1 MTFEI
6 TFVLFLLVIAFF
18 LFATDYVSF
27 DVAAMILL
35 FSLLVTGILTFEEG
49 LSGISHPATVAI
61 ASMFVLSEGL
71 RRTGLLNK
79 AGEFFSI
86 RLHKNFYLWM
96 FLMMLFISVMS
107 AIMNNTAVVIIFI
120 PILIEIASKIGISAS
135 KLLMPVSFAA
145 IMGGICTLIGTSTNI
160 LVASIAEERG
170 AASFGMF
177 DFTPIGAI
185 LLIAGFLFLLTF
197 GIKMIPSRRKEEE
210 DEQLTEDYEMQGYLA
225 DIVLEPN
232 SELIGGHLDEDE
244 LTRRLDLD
252 VLRIIKPTR
261 DREAD
266 RSAQRSEIKVE
277 AGDIFRIRGN
287 PRELNKL
294 LQREDFS
301 PRAAKRWADV
311 DLEHGRDALIEAVVV
326 PESTAQG
333 KSLSEIN
340 VFERFGAVPLA
351 IRHRG
356 ELRHDDLGNVKLSG
370 GDSLLLSLSSDR
382 IPEVENDPTFVV
394 ASKLDIMVQRKEKTF
409 IALGILLSVVT
420 IAALDILPIAISAGA
435 GVILMILT
443 GCITTEEAYSAVN
456 WKIIMLL
463 AGVIPLG
470 LAMDKTGAAVLLS
483 ELLINNLET
492 FGPQALL
499 SGFFLLTM
507 LMSAI
512 MSTNAS
518 AALVAPLAIQIA
530 QTIGVNPEPFVISV
544 SYAASL
550 TFLTPFGHHAN
561 TLIYGAGQ
569 YKFTDFTKVGLP
581 INILFWILAT
591 FFIPLIWPF

>member
-1 MTFEI
+1 MSLEI
-6 TFVLFLLVIAFF
+6 IFVLLLLVAAFF

-79 AGEFFSI
+79 AGDYFSEK
-86 RLHKNFYLWM
+86 LQENFYLWM
-96 FLMMLFISVMS
+96 VVMMLFISGMS

-120 PILIEIASKIGISAS
+120 PILIEVASKIGVSAS

-145 IMGGICTLIGTSTNI
+145 IMGGICTLIGTSTNL

-177 DFTPIGAI
+177 DFTPVGIS
-185 LLIAGFLFLLTF
+185 LLVVGFLFLLIF
-197 GIKMIPSRRKEEE
+197 GIKMIPARRTQRE
-210 DEQLTEDYEMQGYLA
+210 DQLTKDFEMQNYLA
-225 DIVLEPN
+225 DIVVEPN
-232 SELIGGHLDEDE
+232 SELVGGVLDEEE
-244 LTRRLDLD
+244 LTKRLDLD
-252 VLRIIKPTR
+252 VLRIIKPER
-261 DREAD
+261 D
-266 RSAQRSEIKVE
+266 RSAQRSEIQVE
-277 AGDIFRIRGN
+277 VGDVFRIRGN
-287 PRELNKL
+287 PEELNKL

-301 PRAAKRWADV
+301 SRAAKEWFDI
-311 DLEHGRDALIEAVVV
+311 DLKHGRDSLIEAVVTH
-326 PESTAQG
+326 ESTLEG
-333 KSLSEIN
+333 KSLNEIN
-340 VFERFGAVPLA
+340 FYERFGAVPLA

-356 ELRHDDLGNVKLSG
+356 ELKHDDLGKVTVSG
-370 GDSLLLSLSSDR
+370 GDTLLLSLSSDR
-382 IPEVENDPTFVV
+382 IPDIEKDATFVV
-394 ASKLDIMVQRKEKTF
+394 ASKLDVMQQREEKTF
-409 IALGILLSVVT
+409 IALGILLSVVLV
-420 IAALDILPIAISAGA
+420 AALEILPIAISAGT

-443 GCITTEEAYSAVN
+443 GCITTEEAYNAVN

-470 LAMDKTGAAVLLS
+470 LAMDKTGAATLLA
-483 ELLINNLET
+483 EGLINTLEG
-492 FGPQALL
+492 FGPRALL
-499 SGFFLLTM
+499 GGFYLLTM

-530 QTIGVNPEPFVISV
+530 NSIGVSPEPFVISV

-561 TLIYGAGQ
+561 TLVYGAGQ

-591 FFIPLIWPF
+591 FLIPVIWPF

>member
-1 MTFEI
+1 MSLEI
-6 TFVLFLLVIAFF
+6 IFVLLLLVAAFF

-79 AGEFFSI
+79 AGDYFSEK
-86 RLHKNFYLWM
+86 LQENFYLWM
-96 FLMMLFISVMS
+96 VVMMLFISGMS

-120 PILIEIASKIGISAS
+120 PILIEVASKIGVSAS

-145 IMGGICTLIGTSTNI
+145 IMGGICTLIGTSTNL

-177 DFTPIGAI
+177 DFTPVGIS
-185 LLIAGFLFLLTF
+185 LLVVGFLFLLIF
-197 GIKMIPSRRKEEE
+197 GIKMIPARRTQRE
-210 DEQLTEDYEMQGYLA
+210 DQLTKDFEMQNYLA
-225 DIVLEPN
+225 DIVVEPN
-232 SELIGGHLDEDE
+232 SELVGGVLDEEE
-244 LTRRLDLD
+244 LTKRLDLD
-252 VLRIIKPTR
+252 VLRIIKPER
-261 DREAD
+261 D
-266 RSAQRSEIKVE
+266 RSAQRSEIQVE
-277 AGDIFRIRGN
+277 VGDVFRIRGN
-287 PRELNKL
+287 PEELNKL

-301 PRAAKRWADV
+301 SRAAKEWFDI
-311 DLEHGRDALIEAVVV
+311 DLKHGRDSLIEAVVT
-326 PESTAQG
+326 PESTLEG
-333 KSLSEIN
+333 KSLNEIN
-340 VFERFGAVPLA
+340 FYERFGAVPLA

-356 ELRHDDLGNVKLSG
+356 ELKHDDLGKVTVSG
-370 GDSLLLSLSSDR
+370 GDTLLLSLSSDR
-382 IPEVENDPTFVV
+382 IPDIEKDATFVV
-394 ASKLDIMVQRKEKTF
+394 ASKLDVMQQREEKTF
-409 IALGILLSVVT
+409 IALGILLSVVLV
-420 IAALDILPIAISAGA
+420 AALEILPIAISAGT

-443 GCITTEEAYSAVN
+443 GCITTEEAYNAVN

-470 LAMDKTGAAVLLS
+470 LAMDKTGAATLLA
-483 ELLINNLET
+483 EGLINTLEG
-492 FGPQALL
+492 FGPRALL
-499 SGFFLLTM
+499 GGFYLLTM

-530 QTIGVNPEPFVISV
+530 NSIGVSPEPFVISV

-561 TLIYGAGQ
+561 TLVYGAGQ

-591 FFIPLIWPF
+591 FLIPVIWPF

>member
-1 MTFEI
+1 MAMSFEI
-6 TFVLFLLVIAFF
+6 IFVLILLLAAFV

-35 FSLLVTGILTFEEG
+35 TCLLITGILTLEEG

-79 AGEFFSI
+79 AGDFFSDK
-86 RLHKNFYLWM
+86 LEENFNLWM
-96 FLMMLFISVMS
+96 LVMMLFISLMS
-107 AIMNNTAVVIIFI
+107 SIMNNTAVVVIFI
-120 PILIEIASKIGISAS
+120 PILISVASKIGVSAS

-160 LVASIAEERG
+160 LVASIAETRG

-177 DFTPIGAI
+177 DFAPIGLI
-185 LLIAGFLFLLTF
+185 LLAAGYLFLLSG
-197 GIKMIPSRRKEEE
+197 GINLIPSRREEE
-210 DEQLTEDYEMQGYLA
+210 DELTKDFEMQGYLA
-225 DIVLEPN
+225 DVVVEPK
-232 SELIGGHLDEDE
+232 SDLVGGVLDEED
-244 LTRRLDLD
+244 LTKRLDLD
-252 VLRIIKPTR
+252 VLRIFKPER
-261 DREAD
+261 D
-266 RSAQRSEIKVE
+266 RSAQRSEIQVE
-277 AGDIFRIRGN
+277 VGDVLRIRGN

-301 PRAAKRWADV
+301 SRAAKDWLDV
-311 DLEHGRDALIEAVVV
+311 DLEHGRDALVEAVVA
-326 PESTAQG
+326 PESTLEG
-333 KSLSEIN
+333 KSLNEID
-340 VFERFGAVPLA
+340 FYERFGAVPLA
-351 IRHRG
+351 IRHQG
-356 ELRHDDLGNVKLSG
+356 ELKHEDLGEVQLAG

-382 IPEVENDPTFVV
+382 IPEIEKDPTFVV
-394 ASKLDIMVQRKEKTF
+394 ASKLDVMPRRREKTY
-409 IALGILLSVVT
+409 IALGILLGVVAT
-420 IAALDILPIAISAGA
+420 AALDLLPIAVSAPA
-435 GVILMILT
+435 GVVLMILT
-443 GCITTEEAYSAVN
+443 GCITTEEAYQAVN
-456 WKIIMLL
+456 WKIIVLL

-470 LAMDKTGAAVLLS
+470 LAMDKTGAAGLMADTLVDTLAGW
-483 ELLINNLET
+483 
-492 FGPQALL
+492 GPRTMLA
-499 SGFFLLTM
+499 GFYLLTM
-507 LMSAI
+507 TMSAI

-530 QTIGVNPEPFVISV
+530 DTIGVSPEPFVISV

-569 YKFTDFTKVGLP
+569 YKFTDFTRVGLP

-591 FFIPLIWPF
+591 LLIPVVWPF

>member
-1 MTFEI
+1 MSLEI
-6 TFVLFLLVIAFF
+6 IFVLFLLAAAFF

-79 AGEFFSI
+79 AGDYFSEK
-86 RLHKNFYLWM
+86 LQENFYLWM
-96 FLMMLFISVMS
+96 VVMMLFISGMS

-120 PILIEIASKIGISAS
+120 PILIEVASKIGVSAS

-145 IMGGICTLIGTSTNI
+145 IMGGICTLIGTSTNL

-177 DFTPIGAI
+177 DFSPVGVS
-185 LLIAGFLFLLTF
+185 LLIVGYLFLLIF
-197 GIKMIPSRRKEEE
+197 GINMIPARRTQKE
-210 DEQLTEDYEMQGYLA
+210 EQLTKDFEMQSYLA
-225 DIVLEPN
+225 DVVVEPK
-232 SELIGGHLDEDE
+232 SELIGGALDEE
-244 LTRRLDLD
+244 KLTKRLDLD
-252 VLRIIKPTR
+252 VLRIMKP
-261 DREAD
+261 DRD
-266 RSAQRSEIKVE
+266 RSAQRSEIQVE
-277 AGDIFRIRGN
+277 VGDVFRIRGN
-287 PRELNKL
+287 PEELNKL

-301 PRAAKRWADV
+301 SRAAKEWFDV
-311 DLEHGRDALIEAVVV
+311 DLEHGRDTLIEAVVT
-326 PESTAQG
+326 PESSLEG
-333 KSLSEIN
+333 KSLNEID
-340 VFERFGAVPLA
+340 FYERFGAVPLA

-356 ELRHDDLGNVKLSG
+356 ELKHDDLGKVKISG
-370 GDSLLLSLSSDR
+370 GDTLLLSLSSDR
-382 IPEVENDPTFVV
+382 IPDIEKEPTFVV
-394 ASKLDIMVQRKEKTF
+394 ASKLDVMPQRQEKTF
-409 IALGILLSVVT
+409 IALGILLSVVL
-420 IAALDILPIAISAGA
+420 IAALEILPIAISAGA
-435 GVILMILT
+435 GVIAMILT
-443 GCITTEEAYSAVN
+443 GCITTEEAYNAVN

-470 LAMDKTGAAVLLS
+470 LAMDKTGAATLLA
-483 ELLINNLET
+483 EGLIDTLEG
-492 FGPQALL
+492 FGPRALL
-499 SGFFLLTM
+499 GGFYLLTM

-530 QTIGVNPEPFVISV
+530 NSIGVSPEPFVISV

-561 TLIYGAGQ
+561 TLVYGAGQ

-581 INILFWILAT
+581 INILFWLLAT
-591 FFIPLIWPF
+591 FLIPVIWPF

>member
-6 TFVLFLLVIAFF
+6 TFVLFLLVAAFV

-35 FSLLVTGILTFEEG
+35 FSLLVTGILSFEEG

-79 AGEFFSI
+79 AGDYFSD
-86 RLHKNFYLWM
+86 RLQENFTFWM
-96 FLMMLFISVMS
+96 LIMLLFISLMS
-107 AIMNNTAVVIIFI
+107 SIMNNTAVVIIFI
-120 PILIEIASKIGISAS
+120 PILISVASKIGISAS

-145 IMGGICTLIGTSTNI
+145 IMGGICTLIGTSTNL

-177 DFTPIGAI
+177 DFTPVGFS
-185 LLIAGFLFLLTF
+185 LLVAGYLFLLLT
-197 GIKMIPSRRKEEE
+197 GIKMIPARRKDDEE
-210 DEQLTEDYEMQGYLA
+210 LTKDFEMQPYLA
-225 DIVLEPN
+225 DVVIEPK
-232 SELIGGHLDEDE
+232 SELIGGALDEED
-244 LTRRLDLD
+244 LTKRLDLD
-252 VLRIIKPTR
+252 VLRIFKP
-261 DREAD
+261 DRD
-266 RSAQRSEIKVE
+266 RSAQRSEIQLEV
-277 AGDIFRIRGN
+277 GDVLRIRGEAK
-287 PRELNKL
+287 ELNKL
-294 LQREDFS
+294 LQREDFKS
-301 PRAAKRWADV
+301 RAAKEWLDV
-311 DLEHGRDALIEAVVV
+311 DLQHGRDALVEAVVA
-326 PESTAQG
+326 PESTLEG
-333 KSLSEIN
+333 KSLGEID
-340 VFERFGAVPLA
+340 FYERFGAVPLA
-351 IRHRG
+351 IRHHG
-356 ELRHDDLGNVKLSG
+356 ELKHDDLGEVKIAG

-382 IPEVENDPTFVV
+382 IAEIEKDPTFVV
-394 ASKLDIMVQRKEKTF
+394 ASQLDVMPRRPEKTF
-409 IALGILLSVVT
+409 VALGILLSVVLV
-420 IAALDILPIAISAGA
+420 AALEILPIAISAGT

-443 GCITTEEAYSAVN
+443 GCLSTEEAYNAVN
-456 WKIIMLL
+456 WKIIFLL

-470 LAMDKTGAAVLLS
+470 LAMDKTGAAALLADG
-483 ELLINNLET
+483 LVNT
-492 FGPQALL
+492 L
-499 SGFFLLTM
+499 SGFGPRVMLAGFYLLTM
-507 LMSAI
+507 SLSAI

-530 QTIGVNPEPFVISV
+530 NTIGVSPEPFVISV

-581 INILFWILAT
+581 INIIFWVIAT
-591 FFIPLIWPF
+591 FLIPVVWPF

>member
-1 MTFEI
+1 MSLEI
-6 TFVLFLLVIAFF
+6 IFVLLLLVAAFF

-79 AGEFFSI
+79 AGDYFSEK
-86 RLHKNFYLWM
+86 LQENFYLWM
-96 FLMMLFISVMS
+96 VVMMLFISGMS

-120 PILIEIASKIGISAS
+120 PILIEVASKIGVSAS

-145 IMGGICTLIGTSTNI
+145 IMGGICTLIGTSTNL

-177 DFTPIGAI
+177 DFTPVGIS
-185 LLIAGFLFLLTF
+185 LLVVGFLFLLIF
-197 GIKMIPSRRKEEE
+197 GIKMIPARRTQRE
-210 DEQLTEDYEMQGYLA
+210 DQLTKDFEMQNYLA
-225 DIVLEPN
+225 DIVVEPN
-232 SELIGGHLDEDE
+232 SELVGGVLDEEE
-244 LTRRLDLD
+244 LTKRLDLD
-252 VLRIIKPTR
+252 VLRIIKPER
-261 DREAD
+261 D
-266 RSAQRSEIKVE
+266 RSAQRSEIQVE
-277 AGDIFRIRGN
+277 VGDVFRIRGN
-287 PRELNKL
+287 PEELNKL

-301 PRAAKRWADV
+301 SRAAKEWFDI
-311 DLEHGRDALIEAVVV
+311 DLKHGRDSLIEAVVT
-326 PESTAQG
+326 PESTLEG
-333 KSLSEIN
+333 KSLNEIN
-340 VFERFGAVPLA
+340 FYERFGAVPLA

-356 ELRHDDLGNVKLSG
+356 ELKHDDLGKVTISG
-370 GDSLLLSLSSDR
+370 GDTLLLSLSSDR
-382 IPEVENDPTFVV
+382 IPDIEKDATFVV
-394 ASKLDIMVQRKEKTF
+394 ASKLDVMQQREEKTF
-409 IALGILLSVVT
+409 IALGILLSVVLV
-420 IAALDILPIAISAGA
+420 AALEILPIAISAGT

-443 GCITTEEAYSAVN
+443 GCITTEEAYNAVN

-470 LAMDKTGAAVLLS
+470 LAMDKTGAATLLA
-483 ELLINNLET
+483 EGLINTLEG
-492 FGPQALL
+492 FGPRALL
-499 SGFFLLTM
+499 GGFYLLTM

-530 QTIGVNPEPFVISV
+530 NSIGVSPEPFVISV

-561 TLIYGAGQ
+561 TLVYGAGQ

-591 FFIPLIWPF
+591 FLIPVIWPF

>member
-6 TFVLFLLVIAFF
+6 IFVLFLLVAAFF

-79 AGEFFSI
+79 AGEFFSKK
-86 RLHKNFYLWM
+86 LQGNFYFWM
-96 FLMMLFISVMS
+96 FVMMLFISVMS

-120 PILIEIASKIGISAS
+120 PILIEVASKIGISAS

-145 IMGGICTLIGTSTNI
+145 IMGGICTLIGTSTNL

-177 DFTPIGAI
+177 DFTPIGVI
-185 LLIAGFLFLLTF
+185 LLIAGFLFLLLF

-210 DEQLTEDYEMQGYLA
+210 EQLTEDYEMQGYLA
-225 DIVLEPN
+225 DIIVEPN
-232 SELIGGHLDEDE
+232 SDLIGGLLDEKE

-252 VLRIIKPTR
+252 VLRIMKPER
-261 DREAD
+261 DQDSD

-287 PRELNKL
+287 PKELNKL

-301 PRAAKRWADV
+301 SRAAKRWVDV
-311 DLEHGRDALIEAVVV
+311 DLEHGRDVLIEAVVI
-326 PESTAQG
+326 PESTPQG
-333 KSLSEIN
+333 KNPDEIN
-340 VFERFGAVPLA
+340 FYERFGAVPLA

-356 ELRHDDLGNVKLSG
+356 ELKHDDLGKVKLSG
-370 GDSLLLSLSSDR
+370 GDSILLSLSSDR
-382 IPEVENDPTFVV
+382 IPEVENDPDFLV

-409 IALGILLSVVT
+409 VALGILLSVIL
-420 IAALDILPIAISAGA
+420 IAALEILPIAISAGA
-435 GVILMILT
+435 GVILMILS

-483 ELLINNLET
+483 EFMINNLET

-507 LMSAI
+507 FMSAI

-530 QTIGVNPEPFVISV
+530 NTIGVNPEPFVISV

-591 FFIPLIWPF
+591 IFIPIIWPF

>member
-1 MTFEI
+1 MSLEI
-6 TFVLFLLVIAFF
+6 IFVLFLLVAAFF

-35 FSLLVTGILTFEEG
+35 FSLLVTGILDFEEG

-79 AGEFFSI
+79 AGDYFSE
-86 RLHKNFYLWM
+86 RLQENFYVWM
-96 FLMMLFISVMS
+96 VVMMLFISGMS

-120 PILIEIASKIGISAS
+120 PILIEVASKIGISAS

-145 IMGGICTLIGTSTNI
+145 IMGGICTLIGTSTNL

-170 AASFGMF
+170 AAAFSMF
-177 DFTPIGAI
+177 DFTPVGVS
-185 LLIAGFLFLLTF
+185 LLVVGYLFLLIF
-197 GIKMIPSRRKEEE
+197 GINMIPARRSQDE
-210 DEQLTEDYEMQGYLA
+210 DELTKNFEMQGYLA
-225 DIVLEPN
+225 DVVVEPN
-232 SELIGGHLDEDE
+232 SDLVGGVLDEEE
-244 LTRRLDLD
+244 LTKRLDLD
-252 VLRIIKPTR
+252 VLRIMKP
-261 DREAD
+261 DRN

-277 AGDIFRIRGN
+277 VGDVFRIRAN
-287 PRELNKL
+287 PEELNKL
-294 LQREDFS
+294 LQKEDFS
-301 PRAAKRWADV
+301 SRAAKEWFDV
-311 DLEHGRDALIEAVVV
+311 DLEHGRDALIEAIVT
-326 PESTAQG
+326 PESSLEG
-333 KSLSEIN
+333 KSLNEID
-340 VFERFGAVPLA
+340 FYERFGAVPLA
-351 IRHRG
+351 IRHKG
-356 ELRHDDLGNVKLSG
+356 ELQHDDLGEVKISG

-382 IPEVENDPTFVV
+382 ISEIEKDSTFVV
-394 ASKLDIMVQRKEKTF
+394 ASKLGVMSQRKDKTF
-409 IALGILLSVVT
+409 MALSILLGVVLV
-420 IAALDILPIAISAGA
+420 AAFEILPIAISAGT

-443 GCITTEEAYSAVN
+443 GCITTEEAYQAVN

-470 LAMDKTGAAVLLS
+470 LAMDKTGAASLLA
-483 ELLINNLET
+483 EGLIET
-492 FGPQALL
+492 LQGFGPRALL
-499 SGFFLLTM
+499 GGFYLLTM
-507 LMSAI
+507 LMSAV

-530 QTIGVNPEPFVISV
+530 NSIGVNPEPFVISV

-581 INILFWILAT
+581 INILFWALAT
-591 FFIPLIWPF
+591 YLIPVIWPF

>member
-1 MTFEI
+1 MTFDI
-6 TFVLFLLVIAFF
+6 IFVLFLLVVAFF

-79 AGEFFSI
+79 AGEYFSI
-86 RLHKNFYLWM
+86 RMQENFLLWM

-120 PILIEIASKIGISAS
+120 PILIEVAKKIGMSPS

-145 IMGGICTLIGTSTNI
+145 IMGGICTLVGTSTNL
-160 LVASIAEERG
+160 LVASIARERG
-170 AASFGMF
+170 VASFGMF
-177 DFTPIGAI
+177 DFAPIGLI
-185 LLIAGFLFLLTF
+185 LLIAGFLFLLTIGF
-197 GIKMIPSRRKEEE
+197 RMIPSRRKEDE
-210 DEQLTEDYEMQGYLA
+210 EQLTKDYEMQGYLA

-232 SELIGGHLDEDE
+232 SELIGGLLNEKE
-244 LTRRLDLD
+244 LTKRLDLD
-252 VLRIIKPTR
+252 VLRIMKPENDR
-261 DREAD
+261 DSN
-266 RSAQRSEIKVE
+266 RSAQRSEIKLE

-287 PRELNKL
+287 PKELNKL

-301 PRAAKRWADV
+301 PRAAKRWVDV

-333 KSLSEIN
+333 KRLKEIN
-340 VFERFGAVPLA
+340 VYERFGAVPLA

-356 ELRHDDLGNVKLSG
+356 ELRHDDLGKVKLSG

-409 IALGILLSVVT
+409 IALAILLGVII
-420 IAALDILPIAISAGA
+420 IAALEILPIAISAGA

-443 GCITTEEAYSAVN
+443 GCISTEEAYSAVN

-483 ELLINNLET
+483 EFLIHNLEA

-530 QTIGVNPEPFVISV
+530 NTIGVNPEPFLISV

-581 INILFWILAT
+581 INIIFWILAT
-591 FFIPLIWPF
+591 IFIPVIWPF